1 MRPAPAPTGAARWCR
16 LAPLA
21 LALTCSTAG
30 AAAVVP
36 DASTPERLSRAS
48 DAVVGLRSVAIEQ
61 ASSARTLGPV
71 RQGSGVVIGDDG
83 LVLTIGYLILEAESV
98 NLQLDDGRQLPAR
111 VVAYDVATGLGLV
124 RSLVPLALPVAP
136 LGDPAEID
144 DDDTL
149 VVVSGGDDAGLSPA
163 RRVDRRPFS
172 GYWEY
177 HIDGALFTAPAR
189 ADHSGAALFNLRGE
203 LLGVGSLYL
212 NNALG
217 ADGPGVP
224 GNMFVPVDLLKPV
237 LADLLREG
245 RSASSKRAWMGSNCM
260 EDDGEVRVL
269 RVSPDGPAD
278 RAGLQPGDRIV
289 RLDGRPVDSLASL
302 WKALWSG
309 GAAEREVR
317 LEVQR
322 EGRRLQLLLRT
333 VDREDTLKQPTAI

>member
-1 MRPAPAPTGAARWCR
+1 MRHAPAPFSTTRWGGMV
-16 LAPLA
+16 PLA
-21 LALTCSTAG
+21 LALSCGVAWS
-30 AAAVVP
+30 AAVVP
-36 DASTPERLSRAS
+36 DAGTPERLSRAS

-71 RQGSGVVIGDDG
+71 RQGSGVVIGEDG
-83 LVLTIGYLILEAESV
+83 LVLTIGYLILEAETV

-124 RSLVPLALPVAP
+124 RALVPLALPAAP

-149 VVVSGGDDAGLSPA
+149 LVVSGGEDAGLSPA
-163 RRVDRRPFS
+163 RRVDRRSFS
-172 GYWEY
+172 GFWEY

-203 LLGVGSLYL
+203 LLGVGSLYV

-217 ADGPGVP
+217 ASGPGVP

-237 LADLLREG
+237 LADLLRDG
-245 RSASSKRAWMGSNCM
+245 RSAGSKRAWMGSNCV

-278 RAGLQPGDRIV
+278 RAGLQPGDRIL
-289 RLDGRPVDSLASL
+289 RLDGRPVNSLSSL
-302 WKALWSG
+302 WHALWDG

-317 LEVQR
+317 LDVQR
-322 EGRRLQLLLRT
+322 EGQPLLLLLRT